1 MKASRLFVALLLFR
15 AATAGA
21 RMEQDMGVRPDSGV
35 KITLGSCFDN
45 LSLAG
50 FAPVDVTINN
60 HSGEPRKWV
69 LEFSSPGY
77 TYGNMDTISSTFV
90 VTAEDNGT
98 RTIPLLV
105 PATDPSGVQMP
116 PVQVRISGY
125 GVDGSDSQQIGAR
138 SWNGKKATAF
148 VAISES
154 LGTKIWS
161 DLQKHLDDNGRDL
174 IGSTVNPDELPED
187 WRGLTGVAALW
198 LRQDEL
204 DHLDPAQRN
213 AIQTWVHTGGQLML
227 CGAASVPGDMRFP
240 GFGAVTLLPASL
252 DIEAT
257 RDAIDRLPRHAS
269 DFDAFGSPQRALLA
283 AVSPN
288 VPLLSS
294 FMAIFA
300 FVIGPFN
307 IYALAR
313 RRRERLF
320 WTTPLISLGA
330 SGLLVGMIVIQD
342 GAGGHG
348 VRGATVCIFPQ
359 SRTAV
364 VAQEQLSRT
373 GLLFNSSFETRDPAW
388 IEQLGIQRSNPSGY
402 NPMQDTGRELQN
414 DGNSYGRNWFASRA
428 AQAQRIITVT
438 PTRAEITL
446 MNAADAATG
455 AAPVI
460 VSSFA
465 TTLDT
470 ILYIGPDQRRWQGKD
485 VRTGQR
491 QTLELDNA
499 ASVMIPST
507 DLSGGSIRPAN
518 SIQPGMFWAAAS
530 QSSDYVATLGSIHWT
545 DEPVTYVGPVTSSP

>member
-105 PATDPSGVQMP
+105 PATDTSGVQMP

-174 IGSTVNPDELPED
+174 IGSTVNPDDLPED

-198 LRQDEL
+198 LRQDEF

-348 VRGATVCIFPQ
+348 VRGAMVCIFPQ

-402 NPMQDTGRELQN
+402 NPDAGYWARASERRELLRQELVCEP
-414 DGNSYGRNWFASRA
+414 RRA
-428 AQAQRIITVT
+428 GPAHHHRDPHARGDHAHERRRRCHRRRARHRIELRDDARYDPLHWPRPAAVAGKGCPHR
-438 PTRAEITL
+438 PT
-446 MNAADAATG
+446 ADVG
-455 AAPVI
+455 
-460 VSSFA
+460 
-465 TTLDT
+465 
-470 ILYIGPDQRRWQGKD
+470 IGQRRFCNDPEYGSFGW
-485 VRTGQR
+485 V
-491 QTLELDNA
+491 A
-499 ASVMIPST
+499 PS
-507 DLSGGSIRPAN
+507 G
-518 SIQPGMFWAAAS
+518 
-530 QSSDYVATLGSIHWT
+530 
-545 DEPVTYVGPVTSSP
+545 